1 MVTPDHLIT
10 VSEPHSGKD
19 YGSSH
24 ERKLLRID
32 RGFSW
37 MVEQQ
42 CQKER
47 LQD

>member
-1 MVTPDHLIT
+1 MVTPDHFVT
-10 VSEPHSGKD
+10 VSKPHSGKD
-19 YGSSH
+19 CGSSY

-32 RGFSW
+32 CGLSW